1 MSSQDLKQK
10 AESQP
15 EDIQSPTKQVKPSTA
30 EGESDDE
37 FFSCRDTENSAVS
50 SPKLEAAQ
58 ANPKSEIEVKEADA
72 ALPVPAAVVS
82 EPVEEMKTEVEV
94 RDTVGEETKSE
105 SASVPVVEPQPGT
118 GSQPAPVLVA
128 DSKTISE
135 CETTAS
141 ETKTPASA
149 GTEASH

>member
-10 AESQP
+10 AESLP

-30 EGESDDE
+30 DAESDDE

-50 SPKLEAAQ
+50 SPKPEAAQ
-58 ANPKSEIEVKEADA
+58 GNPKSEIEVKEADA
-72 ALPVPAAVVS
+72 VLAEPAVVS
-82 EPVEEMKTEVEV
+82 EPVEEMKTGEEV
-94 RDTVGEETKSE
+94 RNTVGEETKSE
-105 SASVPVVEPQPGT
+105 PAAVPVVEPQPGT
-118 GSQPAPVLVA
+118 GSQPAPVLAA
-128 DSKTISE
+128 DPKTISE